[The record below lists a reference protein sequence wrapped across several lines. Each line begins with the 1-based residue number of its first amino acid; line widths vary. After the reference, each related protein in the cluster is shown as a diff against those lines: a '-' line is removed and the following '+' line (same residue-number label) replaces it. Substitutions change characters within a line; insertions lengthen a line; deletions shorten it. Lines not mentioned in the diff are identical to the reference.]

1 MTLQVGDVA
10 LVQST
15 APAVAPFRE
24 NGIHPQTAAG
34 ILLLLGVGIVVAI
47 GGRGN
52 PEVGLFGA
60 IGIALGVTLQRSRFC
75 FNSAFRDLVQFRSG
89 RTMKGVIIGMAVA
102 TGGFGLRMYNL
113 LPNPSLG
120 PIAPEAHVTP
130 LSFALILGGLLFG
143 MGMVIAGGCTSGSI
157 YRMGEG
163 YVASWVSFAGIL
175 GGLLLSS
182 YSWNWWWRHL
192 IQGAPV
198 VWFPRYLG
206 YGGALTLTL
215 AALLAAYLL
224 VLWIESLG
232 GVGVQESTPPTAA
245 SSFPE
250 KVRALVQNVFVRGW
264 PAAVGGA
271 LLGLLNTFSYDVH
284 MPWRVVGELSRWI
297 NGAAGLV
304 GLAPAPLEGTDQ
316 LSGCTLSIGGGILT
330 HTFLLTV
337 GTFGGSLVAALL
349 AHEFRLRV
357 PRKPIRYVQSLVGG
371 LMMGY
376 GSGLA
381 LGCTVGAFF
390 SAIPSLALNGWV
402 FALTLMAGAMIGLQ
416 VIERIP

>member
-1 MTLQVGDVA
+1 

-15 APAVAPFRE
+15 APAVAAIRE
-24 NGIHPQTAAG
+24 NGVHPQTAAG
-34 ILLLLGVGIVVAI
+34 ILLLIGVGVLIII
-47 GGRGN
+47 GSRGD
-52 PEVGLFGA
+52 PEVGLFGT
-60 IGIALGVTLQRSRFC
+60 IGIALGITLQRSRFC

-89 RTMKGVIIGMAVA
+89 RTMKGVIIGLAVA
-102 TGGFGLRMYNL
+102 AGGFGLRMYNL

-120 PIAPEAHVTP
+120 AIAPEAHATP
-130 LSFALILGGLLFG
+130 LSSALIIGGVLFG
-143 MGMVIAGGCTSGSI
+143 IGMVLAGGCTSGSI

-175 GGLLLSS
+175 GGLLLGS
-182 YSWNWWWRHL
+182 YSWNWWWRHA
-192 IQGAPV
+192 IRGAPV

-206 YGGALTLTL
+206 YGGALALTL
-215 AALLAAYLL
+215 AALLAAYLV
-224 VLWIESLG
+224 VLWIESMG
-232 GVGVQESTPPTAA
+232 GVGVQESTPPVAEA
-245 SSFPE
+245 SFPE
-250 KVRALVQNVFVRGW
+250 KVRALVQRVFVRGW

-284 MPWRVVGELSRWI
+284 MPWRIVGELSRWI

-304 GLAPAPLEGTDQ
+304 GLAPGPLEGTDQ
-316 LSGCTLSIGGGILT
+316 LTGCTLSIGGGILS

-337 GTFGGSLVAALL
+337 GTFGGSLLAALL
-349 AHEFRLRV
+349 AHEFRLRI
-357 PRKPIRYVQSLVGG
+357 PRNPIRYAQSLVGG

-376 GSGLA
+376 GSALA

-402 FALTLMAGAMIGLQ
+402 FALTLMMGAMIGLQ